1 MSAPQRER
9 ARVQAPAG
17 IPAATLSPGAV
28 AHALRSG
35 LSLVPQRRSQRSCVP
50 GNGESPERS
59 FSPLSLL
66 QLQCR
71 GSVSKAWV
79 PEPPPL
85 WQRSATC
92 RAADHLQRRSER
104 VCVCARAEEGGLP
117 VCVCMRLYT
126 HVSLKAVWAREGW
139 VAASPQPPDPGL
151 EVTAVAVT
159 PYLSLGARC
168 LICLEGWSDLR
179 WDSDTCSPSPSSHH
193 VRLRSRGKHFWLLCR
208 VWDSPEFLLYDPGG
222 WAGWRCPLL
231 LPLVSLTSCCS
242 DSHLAWLLL

>member
-1 MSAPQRER
+1 MSAPRR
-9 ARVQAPAG
+9 GPASRSRWH
-17 IPAATLSPGAV
+17 PAATLSPGAAARV
-28 AHALRSG
+28 LRSG
-35 LSLVPQRRSQRSCVP
+35 RSLVPQRSRQRSRVP

-79 PEPPPL
+79 PKPPP

-104 VCVCARAEEGGLP
+104 VCVCVRVRRKEGHLL
-117 VCVCMRLYT
+117 CVHASVYT
-126 HVSLKAVWAREGW
+126 RVSLNAVWAGGGR

-159 PYLSLGARC
+159 PYLSLGACC
-168 LICLEGWSDLR
+168 LFCLEGWSDLR
-179 WDSDTCSPSPSSHH
+179 WDSDTCSPSPSPSM
-193 VRLRSRGKHFWLLCR
+193 
-208 VWDSPEFLLYDPGG
+208 
-222 WAGWRCPLL
+222 
-231 LPLVSLTSCCS
+231 S
-242 DSHLAWLLL
+242 D